1 MDINNDFKLKY
12 LKYKNKYLSLR
23 DKYLNIFDGIDNPK
37 DYQTSNKNK
46 YLSLRD
52 ELIKNELSGGANC
65 PRIGFSQHIG
75 ECWNDSFSMIML
87 YSDNLSEP
95 IQQLFDNDF
104 LWNGKYDP
112 NELWFEYIN
121 DFEHNKHLLPPN
133 IETREDFNKFLI
145 EGKLYIE
152 HLFNRYHN
160 DKKPKGLIINP
171 NISTIDP
178 DLLKPQL
185 SELLNVPKH
194 LSKIYIYFL
203 KEYNKESTINKEE
216 IKEKLDMLLKQI
228 QEYKMKNSKQI
239 LPPTLPIQII
249 RPRSNSIDMSLKCVE
264 HSFNIS
270 DINKIENINAL
281 GGGIINIILNLSI
294 INYFLIG
301 YYYKYIKKVQ
311 YKKSIRKELKL
322 TNYYI
327 NYDTIDINNH
337 NTLEKLLHINDNLIA
352 NKYHGAYI
360 ITNNNNIIDAI
371 HAQAFITC
379 TNKNFFYDN
388 NSTTDNLQEPLR
400 SFNWKEYLM
409 NAFEIAYTS
418 GTNVDLSDIYNLVGK
433 EYLEGFKI
441 ESILFFHNNGTI
453 EDFSS
458 NIIDPEII
466 FFINY
471 NNSTIINQYTKYINN
486 ININDNLIN
495 IYILTIITFSNWKL
509 LDNIYNTKNE
519 QLILKIKAILSKYM
533 SFFSV
538 KFPDK
543 IKIITK
549 YINS

>member
-1 MDINNDFKLKY
+1 MDKNNDFKLKY
-12 LKYKNKYLSLR
+12 LKYKKKYLSLK
-23 DKYLNIFDGIDNPK
+23 DVLN
-37 DYQTSNKNK
+37 TSN
-46 YLSLRD
+46 
-52 ELIKNELSGGANC
+52 KNELSGGANC

-194 LSKIYIYFL
+194 LSKRYVYYLNEFNKSSDIPREEL
-203 KEYNKESTINKEE
+203 KEKID
-216 IKEKLDMLLKQI
+216 ILLKQI

-239 LPPTLPIQII
+239 LLPTLPIKTI

-264 HSFNIS
+264 HSFNIA

-301 YYYKYIKKVQ
+301 YYYKYIKTVQ

-327 NYDTIDINNH
+327 KYDTIDINN
-337 NTLEKLLHINDNLIA
+337 NTLENLLHINDNLIA

-360 ITNNNNIIDAI
+360 ITNNNNIIDEI

-418 GTNVDLSDIYNLVGK
+418 GTNLDLSDIYNLVGK

-453 EDFSS
+453 ENFSS
-458 NIIDPEII
+458 NIIDPKIN

-543 IKIITK
+543 ITIITK
-549 YINS
+549 YINY